1 MKEGNLEIPTRNKLN
16 IDLFCPPRCKA
27 LNARTF
33 CSFSNWNEF
42 DLLDTFVAQFLLS
55 YRAKTF
61 LQSKNFPTKQKLSNL
76 NSSNEK
82 TILSHLHFIS
92 DEKPPLTTRTETS

>member
-1 MKEGNLEIPTRNKLN
+1 MKQENLKIPARNKLK

-55 YRAKTF
+55 YRAK
-61 LQSKNFPTKQKLSNL
+61 NFPTEQKLPYG
-76 NSSNEK
+76 EK
-82 TILSHLHFIS
+82 TFQLELF
-92 DEKPPLTTRTETS
+92 